1 MLVPKVLI
9 ARFVRA
15 NLSLIPT
22 GKVTMKLFPIALFML
37 VAFPAITSAQ
47 NNIEPPL
54 ITVTGQAEV
63 CVPPDEV
70 LFTLAV
76 ENVDRD
82 MVVAGK
88 KTDDSV
94 KQILAIARKH
104 NVKPEDVQTS
114 QISIQPK
121 YNTDDLPY
129 ESRERV
135 KRVLIGYEVSKTV
148 AIRLREIARFDE
160 LLADVLK
167 AGITR
172 LSNLEFRD
180 SQIRKHRDEAR
191 RMAIRAAQE
200 KAKLLAGEIG
210 QSIGPAYSISENT
223 TDSSRASGTLQ
234 NYVSTQTGETSDT
247 ESAIATGSISIT
259 VQVTVRFR
267 LM

>member
-1 MLVPKVLI
+1 MKQSIVLL
-9 ARFVRA
+9 AL
-15 NLSLIPT
+15 LSVFSCT
-22 GKVTMKLFPIALFML
+22 
-37 VAFPAITSAQ
+37 AFAQ

-63 CVPPDEV
+63 RVPPDEV

-76 ENVDRD
+76 ENVDKD
-82 MVVAGK
+82 MLVANR

-114 QISIQPK
+114 QISVQPK
-121 YNTDDLPY
+121 YNTDDMPY
-129 ESRERV
+129 EERNRT

-148 AIRLREIARFDE
+148 AIRLRDISRFDVM
-160 LLADVLK
+160 LADILQ

-191 RMAIRAAQE
+191 RMAIRAAKE
-200 KAKLLAGEIG
+200 KATLLAGEIG
-210 QSIGPAYSISENT
+210 QSIGLAYSITETSRDYALRAAMQNVSSDAAGAAESE
-223 TDSSRASGTLQ
+223 SALAPGTLS
-234 NYVSTQTGETSDT
+234 VT
-247 ESAIATGSISIT
+247 A
-259 VQVTVRFR
+259 QVTVRFR
-267 LM
+267 LN